1 MLERPPSVLVV
12 EDEESIRTAIV
23 EILNDE
29 GFDVASTDSGWRA
42 LDIVEA
48 KKFDLMVTD
57 IGLPDGLN
65 GIELAQCART
75 RRPALK
81 CLFISG
87 QRPEFVDDPERDDF
101 VGKPFR
107 QRELLGCIW
116 ELLQRHVAPAT
127 LDWPVR
133 QAERSLIAA
142 EVDSRRKKREQD
154 AVSRRLARR
163 RTG

>member
-1 MLERPPSVLVV
+1 MLEHLPSVLVV

-23 EILNDE
+23 DVLKDE

-87 QRPEFVDDPERDDF
+87 KRPEFVDDPERDDF

-116 ELLQRHVAPAT
+116 ELLQRHVTPGA
-127 LDWPVR
+127 LNWPVR

-142 EVDSRRKKREQD
+142 EVDCRRKKREPD
-154 AVSRRLARR
+154 AVSHRLARR
-163 RTG
+163 QAS